1 MAPCKEE
8 AQCHLAEKKEVELTP
23 KNLMTFPMFESLSKL
38 ETLLVV
44 PEMLPGVENSF
55 KNNRIIRRSNRS
67 FGMRL
72 SFLKLLGVLNICC
85 QNICLLVQI

>member
-8 AQCHLAEKKEVELTP
+8 AQCHLTGKKRSRVNTEL
-23 KNLMTFPMFESLSKL
+23 KSLMTFPMFESLNKL

-55 KNNRIIRRSNRS
+55 K
-67 FGMRL
+67 
-72 SFLKLLGVLNICC
+72 K
-85 QNICLLVQI
+85 